1 MSVNS
6 CDNGHKYDLWVL
18 SEDASMA
25 SRECMNCGFVE
36 VVPATKHILE
46 QVKKQVDSKKLLDNF
61 FTLTIIISIIF
72 LSIDYLI
79 IKRFIE
85 IVNLL

>member
-1 MSVNS
+1 MEYTKDVIFNV
-6 CDNGHKYDLWVL
+6 KYTNKSNFIYNKFKKIKDL
-18 SEDASMA
+18 
-25 SRECMNCGFVE
+25 
-36 VVPATKHILE
+36 I
-46 QVKKQVDSKKLLDNF
+46 VKDNF